1 MAQLVVAT
9 FGVES
14 DTTALLSSL
23 LYLDLPKVFKDS
35 FPEELFSLLLIVM
48 TYSPINSIFLECTSS
63 TKLKH
68 KCSRDN
74 IIFEKLISLAA
85 LF

>member
-35 FPEELFSLLLIVM
+35 FPEELFSLLLIVT
-48 TYSPINSIFLECTSS
+48 TYSPVKFLENCSS
-63 TKLKH
+63 VWAGPIPDMIRGGRGV
-68 KCSRDN
+68 SRW
-74 IIFEKLISLAA
+74 LQ
-85 LF
+85 

>member
-35 FPEELFSLLLIVM
+35 FLEELFNEICDVYEN
-48 TYSPINSIFLECTSS
+48 TENKCCAQKHNSPY
-63 TKLKH
+63 
-68 KCSRDN
+68 
-74 IIFEKLISLAA
+74 
-85 LF
+85 

>member
-23 LYLDLPKVFKDS
+23 LYLDLPKVFEDS
-35 FPEELFSLLLIVM
+35 LPEELFSLLLIVTTCGM
-48 TYSPINSIFLECTSS
+48 VKLLENCLARQGGDLIGYGSRGSS
-63 TKLKH
+63 WLQ
-68 KCSRDN
+68 
-74 IIFEKLISLAA
+74 
-85 LF
+85 